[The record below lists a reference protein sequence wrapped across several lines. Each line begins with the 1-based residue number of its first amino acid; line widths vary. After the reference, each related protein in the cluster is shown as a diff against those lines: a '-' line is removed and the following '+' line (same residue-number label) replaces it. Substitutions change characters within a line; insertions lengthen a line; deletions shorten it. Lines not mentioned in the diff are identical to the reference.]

1 MQQPILISVVDDDV
15 SVREA
20 LVGLLQALGF
30 EARGYASA
38 EDFMA
43 SDATSQSKCLL
54 LDISMPSM
62 SGLQLHSELAK
73 RGFRIP
79 TIFITADDD
88 QNLRETLLRR
98 GAVACVLKP
107 FNENELRSAL
117 DRALSSI

>member
-1 MQQPILISVVDDDV
+1 MQHPILISVVDDDV

-20 LVGLLQALGF
+20 LVGLLQVLGF

-38 EDFMA
+38 KDFLE
-43 SDATSQSKCLL
+43 SDATSESKCLL
-54 LDISMPSM
+54 LDISMLSM
-62 SGLQLHSELAK
+62 SGPQLYSELATQ
-73 RGFRIP
+73 GFRIP

-107 FNENELRSAL
+107 IDENELRSAL
-117 DRALSSI
+117 DRALRSI